1 MPTSPTAVS
10 DARYELLARELEQQ
24 IAAGVLR
31 PGDRLPSVRQTRASR
46 GLSPSTVFQ
55 AYYLLESRGLVRA
68 VPRSGYFVAARADG
82 VLLAE
87 PRTTEPQSGS
97 QTVEVNDL
105 VCEILGSARARDIV
119 PFGSAFPSPNL
130 FPLDRLRR
138 ALVSSTRRLEPWNM
152 VEDLPPGNL
161 RLRREIAKRYLRQG
175 LAIATDEIVLTHG
188 AMEALNLCLNAVTR
202 PGDAVVVESPTFYV
216 ALQALQRL
224 GLRAIEVPT
233 HCREGIDLGRL
244 AQVIELYRPKACWLM
259 TNFQNPLGSLMPE
272 TKKRDL
278 VDLLARHDLPLI
290 EDDVYAEL
298 YEGNAAPLPAK
309 AYDRRGLV
317 LHCSSFSKCL
327 APGYRVG
334 WAAPGRWAH
343 AVQRLKLMT
352 SLSGSIPVQAALA
365 EYLQEGGYDHHLRS
379 LRQAL
384 QAQRG
389 SLFDAVTRHFPDG
402 TRVVRPAGGY
412 FVWVELPVGVDAMA
426 LHRAALAQ
434 RISLA
439 PGPMFSA
446 RAEFPHHI
454 RLTAGHPWDGTLER
468 AMRTLARLVDDAP
481 RSEAAAQPS
490 I

>member
-1 MPTSPTAVS
+1 MRDRPTVAST
-10 DARYELLARELEQQ
+10 RFELLARELEQQ

-31 PGDRLPSVRQTRASR
+31 AGDRLPSVRQTCASR
-46 GLSPSTVFQ
+46 GVSPSTVFQ
-55 AYYLLESRGLVRA
+55 AYYLLESHGLVRA
-68 VPRSGYFVAARADG
+68 VPRSGYFVAARANG

-87 PRTTEPQSGS
+87 PKTSQPQSGS
-97 QTVEVNDL
+97 QAVEVNDL
-105 VCEILGSARARDIV
+105 ICACLGLARARDIV
-119 PFGSAFPSPNL
+119 PFGSAFPNPSL

-161 RLRREIAKRYLRQG
+161 RLKREIAKRYLRQG
-175 LAIATDEIVLTHG
+175 MAVATDEIVLTHG
-188 AMEALNLCLNAVTR
+188 AMEALNLCLNAAAR
-202 PGDAVVVESPTFYV
+202 PGDAVVVESPTFYL

-233 HCREGIDLGRL
+233 HVREGIDLGRL

-259 TNFQNPLGSLMPE
+259 TSFQNPLGSLMPE
-272 TKKRDL
+272 AKKRDL
-278 VDLLARHDLPLI
+278 VELLARHDLPLI
-290 EDDVYAEL
+290 EDDVYSEL
-298 YEGNAAPLPAK
+298 YEGKVAPLPAK

-334 WAAPGRWAH
+334 WAAPGRL
-343 AVQRLKLMT
+343 VREVERLKLMT

-365 EYLQEGGYDHHLRS
+365 EYLQEGGYDRHLRS
-379 LRQAL
+379 LRASL
-384 QAQRG
+384 QAQRD
-389 SLFDAVTRHFPDG
+389 SLFDAVNRNFPDG

-426 LHRAALAQ
+426 LHRSALAQ

-446 RAEFPHHI
+446 RAEFQHHI
-454 RLTAGHPWDGTLER
+454 RLTCGQPWDETLER
-468 AMRTLARLVDDAP
+468 ALRTLARMVDDAP
-481 RSEAAAQPS
+481 RAELTTPAT